1 MTHYNCDSERHVR
14 YFVQHEGGFYL
25 KKLWVVLV
33 AFMMIFILSG
43 VVMAEGNA
51 GSVYFDLA
59 VSGSSK
65 DSIDANGP
73 IPLSP
78 KEYNLDFSGKSGY
91 TIGGDYLFGSF
102 KAVLEYSRD
111 SFENTKFTNGA
122 FLTGASKSKLDYT
135 AGVTLAKVGY
145 RVIHNDQ
152 FSLDLMTGYL
162 GLSVSG
168 IGYNNGHMNYTNDGP
183 MAALDF
189 SWNSKKLELSGTYG
203 TTIGATP
210 SMKMLDN
217 DLPGMFGDT
226 VADKSSTLT
235 AYRIKVLYM
244 FWDNVGL
251 SFSYAGVKSSLE
263 YKYSSG
269 EKVNDDADYSG
280 IALGVTYKF

>member
-1 MTHYNCDSERHVR
+1 
-14 YFVQHEGGFYL
+14 L
-25 KKLWVVLV
+25 KKLLVLLIV
-33 AFMMIFILSG
+33 IMMIFIMST
-43 VVMAEGNA
+43 VVMAEANS
-51 GSVYFDLA
+51 GSVYLDLA
-59 VSGSSK
+59 VGGSSK

-78 KEYNLDFSGKSGY
+78 KEYVLDFSGKSGY

-111 SFENTKFTNGA
+111 SFENTKFTTGA
-122 FLTGASKSKLDYT
+122 FLTGASKSQLDYT
-135 AGVTLAKVGY
+135 AGITLAKVGY

-162 GLSVSG
+162 GLSVTD
-168 IGYNNGHMNYTNDGP
+168 IDYNSGHMNYTNDGP

-203 TTIGATP
+203 TTIGANP
-210 SMKMLDN
+210 SMKMLDK

-251 SFSYAGVKSSLE
+251 SFSYSGLKSSLK
-263 YKYSSG
+263 YTYSSG
-269 EKVNDDADYSG
+269 EKVDDVADYSG
-280 IALGVTYKF
+280 AALGVTYKF